1 MALKAIKISEE
12 NYKLLVKLSAELQS
26 KSGEMVSIDKA
37 ISTLL
42 SKKDKPELIAK
53 SAPEQDNHRHYVG

>member
-12 NYKLLVKLSAELQS
+12 NYKSLVKLSASMQAA
-26 KSGEMVSIDKA
+26 SGEMVSIDKA

-42 SKKDKPELIAK
+42 SKKDETKTNSSSDPKE
-53 SAPEQDNHRHYVG
+53 NHRHYVG

>member
-1 MALKAIKISEE
+1 MVLKAIKISEE
-12 NYKLLVKLSAELQS
+12 NYKSLVKLSAELQS

-42 SKKDKPELIAK
+42 SKKEDTKVNTSTENA
-53 SAPEQDNHRHYVG
+53 DHHRHYVG

>member
-12 NYKLLVKLSAELQS
+12 NYKSLVKLSASLQAS
-26 KSGEMVSIDKA
+26 SGEMVSIDKA

-42 SKKDKPELIAK
+42 SKKEETKKENHH
-53 SAPEQDNHRHYVG
+53 SDNHRHYVG

>member
-12 NYKLLVKLSAELQS
+12 NYKSLVKLSASMQAA
-26 KSGEMVSIDKA
+26 SGEMVSIDKA

-42 SKKDKPELIAK
+42 SKKDETKTNVLSDPKEH
-53 SAPEQDNHRHYVG
+53 HRHYVG